1 MILHPSQVATYLP
14 RYLAKEA
21 PSCAQDQ
28 RFLHQPGCHNHQT
41 GGGRET
47 LWYYP
52 VIKVSYV
59 NRIPFAFMR
68 TNLQEP

>member
-1 MILHPSQVATYLP
+1 MILHPSQVVTYLP

-21 PSCAQDQ
+21 PSFAQDQ
-28 RFLHQPGCHNHQT
+28 RFLPQPGCHNHQT

-59 NRIPFAFMR
+59 IMIAFSFY
-68 TNLQEP
+68 EK